1 MEYSEEFK
9 RKAVSEL
16 FGGKTA
22 KQVCEE
28 YGLSN
33 STLRHWEVEQ
43 VVQLPAGKSDAQI
56 INILKKYYI
65 S

>member
-1 MEYSEEFK
+1 MVYLEEIK
-9 RKAVSEL
+9 RSAVEEL
-16 FGGKTA
+16 FSGKTA

-43 VVQLPAGKSDAQI
+43 VVQLPAGKSEGSAWC
-56 INILKKYYI
+56 
-65 S
+65 